1 MAALSPD
8 QTSTPEAQAI
18 PVRAGTRRGAYAPD
32 RG

>member
-18 PVRAGTRRGAYAPD
+18 PRPGRYEARCVRT
-32 RG
+32 